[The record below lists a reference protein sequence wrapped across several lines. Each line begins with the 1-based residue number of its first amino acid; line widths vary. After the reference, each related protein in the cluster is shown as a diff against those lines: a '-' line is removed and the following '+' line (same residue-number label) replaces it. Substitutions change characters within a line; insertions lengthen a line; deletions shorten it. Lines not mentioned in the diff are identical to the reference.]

1 MQVLDTRNTVAKSN
15 LKEFSLIMYF
25 EIIFTRYLWTMK
37 TIWLSKYCAMRKF
50 KNLAHLQIKVIL
62 TQMWS
67 KLCEIQTMTDL
78 GIEYARLFKL
88 SFDMESSIIFLIGT
102 YRFSF
107 NCGSIIEKS
116 YFNSN
121 CKVFHKEIRPPSK
134 HISSGRGRLQFN
146 PKFILG
152 LAFFLFWDKIGKKY
166 WQSRTTDAQWSL
178 FSLKSRTF
186 GIGHTNCGVL
196 GVFLVKLSAPIL
208 VQWVPCPCFPCYS
221 TIISTKT
228 QPLYPLPK

>member
-116 YFNSN
+116 YSNSN
-121 CKVFHKEIRPPSK
+121 CKVFHKEIRPPNK
-134 HISSGRGRLQFN
+134 NISSGRGRLQFN

-178 FSLKSRTF
+178 FSSKSQTF
-186 GIGHTNCGVL
+186 VYGQAI
-196 GVFLVKLSAPIL
+196 
-208 VQWVPCPCFPCYS
+208 
-221 TIISTKT
+221 
-228 QPLYPLPK
+228 

>member
-1 MQVLDTRNTVAKSN
+1 MFVRCKPWILTRNTVAKSN

-107 NCGSIIEKS
+107 DCGSIIEKS

-152 LAFFLFWDKIGKKY
+152 LAFFLFWDKIGKK
-166 WQSRTTDAQWSL
+166 
-178 FSLKSRTF
+178 
-186 GIGHTNCGVL
+186 
-196 GVFLVKLSAPIL
+196 
-208 VQWVPCPCFPCYS
+208 CFF
-221 TIISTKT
+221 
-228 QPLYPLPK
+228 

>member
-15 LKEFSLIMYF
+15 LKEFSLILYF

-178 FSLKSRTF
+178 FSLKSQKFEQINFRAF
-186 GIGHTNCGVL
+186 
-196 GVFLVKLSAPIL
+196 GVFSAN
-208 VQWVPCPCFPCYS
+208 
-221 TIISTKT
+221 
-228 QPLYPLPK
+228 